1 MARVLVT
8 RRPLGGVTERLSAS
22 HHVSV
27 WPEDRAMPRV
37 DLLGA
42 VAGVEGLY
50 CFLTDRIDSELLER
64 APSLK
69 AISQMAVGVD
79 NVDLE
84 AATARKIPVG
94 HTPDVLTDTTAD
106 LAVALLLALL
116 RRIPEAAAYVA
127 TGQWGEWQID
137 LLLGADLHHTTAGI
151 IGMGRIG
158 RAVAQRLAGF
168 DCQILYTGRRRQAT
182 EPAGAVFVPPDEL
195 LARSDHVIV
204 TASLNLATHHLIDGE
219 ALSKMKPTATLVNV
233 ARGALVDNLALA
245 DALRSGVIAAAALD
259 VTEPEPIPTDHPLL
273 GLPNCLIVPHVGS
286 ATRRTRQA
294 MADLATDNL
303 LAGLAGRP
311 MPACVNPEVYGRA

>member
-1 MARVLVT
+1 
-8 RRPLGGVTERLSAS
+8 
-22 HHVSV
+22 
-27 WPEDRAMPRV
+27 MPRS

-42 VAGVEGLY
+42 VADLEGLY

-64 APSLK
+64 APSLE

-79 NVDLE
+79 NIDVG
-84 AATARKIPVG
+84 AASARRIPVG

-106 LAVALLLALL
+106 LAVALLLAVL
-116 RRIPEAAAYVA
+116 RRIPEAAAHVA
-127 TGQWGEWQID
+127 GGEWGEWRSD

-151 IGMGRIG
+151 VGMGRIG
-158 RAVAQRLAGF
+158 RTVAQRLAGF
-168 DCQILYTGRRRQAT
+168 ECEILYCGRRRQPL
-182 EPAGAVFVPPDEL
+182 EPAGAVFVPLDEL

-204 TASLNLATHHLIDGE
+204 TAALNPTNYHLIDGA
-219 ALSKMKPTATLVNV
+219 ALSKMKSSATLVNV

-245 DALRSGVIAAAALD
+245 EALRSGVIAAAALD

-273 GLPNCLIVPHVGS
+273 GLPNCLIVPHIGS
-286 ATRRTRQA
+286 ATGRTRQA

-311 MPACVNPEVYGRA
+311 MPACVNPEVYEPAWGTGPPPS